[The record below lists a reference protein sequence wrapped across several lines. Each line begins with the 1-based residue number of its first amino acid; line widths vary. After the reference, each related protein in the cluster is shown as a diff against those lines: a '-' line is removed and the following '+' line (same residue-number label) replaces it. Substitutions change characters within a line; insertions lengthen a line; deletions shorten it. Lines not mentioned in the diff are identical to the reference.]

1 MKKSILLLLVLGGV
15 LLLASCYQYVMIPV
29 DTGISSE
36 REDYTWDGISKD
48 YSWYSADA
56 PSYSLST
63 PEQFAALAQLVRGGN
78 SMAGKTITLEND
90 IDLAGYNWTTIG
102 TGSRDAMQDEG
113 DNSGSFQGIFDGQN
127 HTISGL
133 TISISGTSDD
143 DPTGVGFFGT
153 TNDATICNVIFE
165 GANVTS
171 GTNTVGVAVG
181 YAQNTTI
188 TNVIVRN
195 SRVQGHQGAGA
206 IAGRLYITQEGD
218 YSLSGC
224 QSIGNE
230 ITSYTNNAGGLIA
243 AINNVAGKLDITGN
257 LVDMSSG
264 GFVHAGYENVG
275 GMLSNHTPKTGDL
288 FKGNEVRYMDL
299 TTQLVLDKT
308 TNNGRYLRGLLVGNA
323 NNFSFDT
330 TAENI
335 AKIGTETVSVYVTQ
349 SFNPIKGNNW
359 VYGSEADSSGA
370 VEDTYGEPQQE
381 NP

>member
-1 MKKSILLLLVLGGV
+1 
-15 LLLASCYQYVMIPV
+15 MIPV

-243 AINNVAGKLDITGN
+243 AINNLAGKLDITGN

-288 FKGNEVRYMDL
+288 FEGNEVRYMDL
-299 TTQLVLDKT
+299 TTQLVLDET

-359 VYGSEADSSGA
+359 VYGSEADSSEA
-370 VEDTYGEPQQE
+370 VEDTYGEP
-381 NP
+381 

>member
-243 AINNVAGKLDITGN
+243 AINNMAGKLDITGN

-288 FKGNEVRYMDL
+288 FEGNEVRYMDL
-299 TTQLVLDKT
+299 TTQLVLDET

-359 VYGSEADSSGA
+359 VYGSEADSSEA
-370 VEDTYGEPQQE
+370 VEDTYGEP
-381 NP
+381 